1 MTGNPQMA
9 DNVLIINLTRFGDL
23 LQTQPLL
30 SGLAANG
37 ANCGLVCLAN
47 FVDAVP
53 MMRHVSDAWPLRGSM
68 LLSRLHGNWPKALN
82 MITGFV
88 RGIRSNASYSHI
100 INLTPTNSARLL
112 ARMLAQDGANV
123 LGFGMDEHGFGVNSG
138 YWAAFLNV
146 ASKRRGSSP
155 FNIAD
160 VFRMTALPLL
170 GAARPGQ
177 DSGKLGVPPQE
188 ARVWAGDFLAKY
200 PFVRP
205 GKNLIALQPGA
216 SNPDR
221 QWPVEH
227 FAVYAARLHEQ
238 GYISMLLGSAAEK
251 PLAEAFAARVDFPFV
266 DATGQTTIPQL
277 AALLEQSLLLA
288 TNDTGTMHL
297 ASGLGV
303 RCLAFFLATAQP
315 WDTGPYAA
323 GNCCLEPALACH
335 PCSFNQICGF
345 DHACLRQIGPDLAA
359 SLALGQLKHGSWLE
373 GLTDEMRA
381 SKARIWLTGRDAC
394 GFSDIQC
401 ISGHQ
406 GQGQS
411 AWLAWQR
418 YFWRQVL
425 DNVSGIQPSCSPKK
439 PDFPAPANYVEHA
452 APVLRQVAGILESLA
467 GAAALAGK
475 NPRAGKILLQGC
487 DNVQSLLDACAP
499 LASLGD
505 FWRELR
511 NDSDDIGKFAAQ
523 LGVLSKNLTNFAVE
537 LVGKE

>member
-1 MTGNPQMA
+1 MAGNPQMA

-37 ANCGLVCLAN
+37 AKCGLVCLAN

-53 MMRHVSDAWPLRGSM
+53 MMRHVEDAWPLRGSM
-68 LLSRLHGNWPKALN
+68 FLSRLRNNWPKALN

-88 RGIRSNASYSHI
+88 RDIRANAGYSHI

-112 ARMLAQDGANV
+112 TRMLAQDGANV
-123 LGFGMDEHGFGVNSG
+123 LGFSMDEHGFGINSG

-146 ASKRRGSSP
+146 ASRRRGSSP

-170 GAARPGQ
+170 SDARP
-177 DSGKLGVPPQE
+177 DPNSGRLGVPPPE
-188 ARVWAGDFLAKY
+188 ARAWAADFLAKY

-205 GKNLIALQPGA
+205 GENLIALQPGA
-216 SNPDR
+216 SNPAR
-221 QWPVEH
+221 QWPVDH
-227 FAVYAARLHEQ
+227 FAAYAARLHDQ
-238 GYISMLLGSAAEK
+238 GYVPMLLGSAVEK
-251 PLAEAFAARVDFPFV
+251 PLAEAFAAKVDFPFV
-266 DATGQTTIPQL
+266 DAMGQTTIAQL
-277 AALLEQSLLLA
+277 AALLEQSLMLA

-323 GNCCLEPALACH
+323 GNCCLEPALDCH
-335 PCSFNQICGF
+335 PCSFNQICGR
-345 DHACLRQIGPDLAA
+345 DHACLRQIGPDIAA
-359 SLALGQLKHGSWLE
+359 SLALGQLKNGSWSE
-373 GLTDEMRA
+373 GLTNEMRA
-381 SKARIWLTGRDAC
+381 RARVWLTCRDAC
-394 GFSDIQC
+394 GFSEIQC

-406 GQGQS
+406 GHGQS

-418 YFWRQVL
+418 YFWRQIL
-425 DNVSGIQPSCSPKK
+425 DSMNGIQPSPSPKH
-439 PDFPAPANYVEHA
+439 PDFPAPANYVAEA
-452 APVLRQVAGILESLA
+452 VPVLGHVAGILESLA

-487 DNVQSLLDACAP
+487 DNVQSLLDTCAP

-511 NDSDDIGKFAAQ
+511 NDGNDIDRFSRQ
-523 LGVLSKNLTNFAVE
+523 LGLLSKHLTNFAAE
-537 LVGKE
+537 LAGKE